1 MSSQIELSATVC
13 CERVHTEPVTAD
25 ITLDDGEL
33 RVESEVRDL
42 EIPQSDIFDVRI
54 ASSPQAAAEFF
65 TGSVLT
71 VGFDRHDRR
80 EVLFVD
86 GKRHTLEKYAG
97 LFYRWLLDGLE
108 VAVCHPTEVGG
119 RVTGE
124 TFDIGTLRVTPGK
137 VGCTGIAYPF
147 GIDLERIVHFSRS
160 ERELLG
166 DRRMVIGV
174 QYVRDGMVVSLD
186 LSVNPPRKQQLLGR
200 HLRQTYDEI
209 RRSVRTLD
217 IPTPAVRALYKL
229 YSLRG
234 TATPSSLFDDPS
246 DTSKGVLRGLRK
258 ADLVEFGDGQVR
270 LTSRGWILVTEHVD
284 TTAPTTADPAV
295 HE

>member
-1 MSSQIELSATVC
+1 MPSQIELSATVY
-13 CERVHTEPVTAD
+13 CERVHTEPVAAD
-25 ITLDDGEL
+25 ITLGDGEL

-42 EIPQSDIFDVRI
+42 SIGQSDVFDVRI
-54 ASSPQAAAEFF
+54 ASSPQAAADFF
-65 TGSVLT
+65 TGTVLT

-86 GKRHTLEKYAG
+86 GTRDTLEKYAG
-97 LFYRWLLDGLE
+97 LCYRWLLDGLE

-166 DRRMVIGV
+166 DPQMVIGI
-174 QYVRDGMVVSLD
+174 QYVRDGTVVSLD
-186 LSVNPPRKQQLLGR
+186 LSVNPARKQQLLGR

-209 RRSVRTLD
+209 RRAVRTLNL
-217 IPTPAVRALYKL
+217 PSPAVRALYKL

-234 TATPSSLFDDPS
+234 TATPSSLFDDSP
-246 DTSKGVLRGLRK
+246 DTAKGVLRGLRK
-258 ADLVEFGDGQVR
+258 ADLVAFGDGQVR
-270 LTSRGWILVTEHVD
+270 LTPRGWILVTEHVE
-284 TTAPTTADPAV
+284 TTTPTTTGQAV
-295 HE
+295 HD